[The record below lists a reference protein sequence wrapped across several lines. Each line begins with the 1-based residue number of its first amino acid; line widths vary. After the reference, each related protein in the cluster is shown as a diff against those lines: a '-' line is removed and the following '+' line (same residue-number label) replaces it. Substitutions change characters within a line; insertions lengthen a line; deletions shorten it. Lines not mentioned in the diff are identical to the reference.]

1 MHPFLAPDF
10 LIRWSTLT
18 PEHIETD
25 IRHALDLSKQNVEA
39 ICAQDLA
46 SATYDSTFL
55 AIEQATEVLGRGWG
69 RLQHLDSVNDNPAQ
83 REGLNQ
89 MLPEVSDFYSSIP
102 LNARLWQVIE
112 SVAASPAI
120 AALPAVKQR
129 FVQETLADF
138 RQAGADLP
146 PENKQRVA
154 AIDAELSKLT
164 QAYAEHVLDS
174 TNAWELIID
183 DEAKLAGL
191 PESARAAAAA
201 NARAKA
207 RSAGVPP
214 ASAIDNEPATAE
226 QAPTMGSDPAGAGTL
241 EDDGHRPPLQ
251 DNSHTLSLEDDGH
264 TPPLQDDT
272 APLQSPTWRF
282 TLHAPSMLPVM
293 QHLQDDPIRRQMWE
307 ASTRV
312 GAYGAY
318 DNSPLVWQILQ
329 LRQEKAAILGH
340 GHFADLTLQ
349 RRMAKTG
356 RTALGFIED
365 LHTRIHR
372 TFLAEHRQLAHYKSA
387 KTQQSEAPLEPWE
400 VGYWAERQRQDD
412 YDFDEEAL
420 RPYFPVDGV
429 MSGMFEIASRLFGI
443 TIRKLD
449 TIYLAPGTATEANT
463 IDGAVEV
470 WHPEC
475 SFYEIHD
482 SKTAAHLGSF
492 YADWHP
498 RESKRGGAWM
508 NSLHTGALGEPHLG
522 LIIGNLTPPVDG
534 KPALLTHGEVETI
547 FHEFGHLLHGMLSEV
562 AVKSLSGTNVP
573 WDFVEL
579 PSQIMENFCWD
590 RQSLDLFAR
599 HNETDAAIPE
609 VLFAKMIA
617 ARNYLSASVFMR
629 QLAHAKLDLELHSR
643 LAAYLGKD
651 LDAVDREILAD
662 YRAPLNTE
670 TPSMVRRFN
679 HLFSDP
685 TGYAAG
691 YYSYKWAEVLDA
703 DAFTRF
709 QREGILNADTGR
721 AFRQHILSQGNS
733 TTPEELY
740 RRFMGRDPQL
750 DPLLVRAGLA

>member
-1 MHPFLAPDF
+1 MHPFLAPAF
-10 LIRWSTLT
+10 HVRWSTLT
-18 PEHIETD
+18 PEHIKPD
-25 IRHALDLSKQNVEA
+25 IRHALELSKQNIAA

-46 SATYDSTFL
+46 TATYASTLL
-55 AIEQATEVLGRGWG
+55 ALEQATEVLGRGWG
-69 RLQHLDSVNDNPAQ
+69 RLQHLDSVNDHHAQ
-83 REGLNQ
+83 REALNQ

-112 SVAASPAI
+112 SVAASSSMAELTP
-120 AALPAVKQR
+120 VQQR
-129 FVQETLADF
+129 FVEETLADF
-138 RQAGADLP
+138 RQAGANLA
-146 PENKQRVA
+146 PEQKQRIA
-154 AIDAELSKLT
+154 AIDAELSRLT

-183 DEAKLAGL
+183 DEAQLAGL
-191 PESARAAAAA
+191 PDSAKAAAAA
-201 NARAKA
+201 NARAKVA
-207 RSAGVPP
+207 AHESAAP
-214 ASAIDNEPATAE
+214 DN
-226 QAPTMGSDPAGAGTL
+226 GSNA
-241 EDDGHRPPLQ
+241 H
-251 DNSHTLSLEDDGH
+251 
-264 TPPLQDDT
+264 T
-272 APLQSPTWRF
+272 APLQGQTWRF
-282 TLHAPSMLPVM
+282 TLHGPSMLPVM
-293 QHLQDDPIRRQMWE
+293 QHLRDETIRRQVWE

-312 GAYGAY
+312 GAYGEY

-329 LRQEKAAILGH
+329 LRQDKAAILGH
-340 GHFADLTLQ
+340 DHFADLTLQ

-365 LHTRIHR
+365 LHARIHPR
-372 TFLAEHRQLAHYKSA
+372 FLAEYRQLAHYKAA
-387 KTQQSEAPLEPWE
+387 KTRQAETPLEPWE
-400 VGYWAERQRQDD
+400 AGYWAERQRQDD

-429 MSGMFEIASRLFGI
+429 MAGMFEIASQLFGI
-443 TIRKLD
+443 AIRKVD
-449 TIYLAPGTATEANT
+449 SVYLEPGSSAGSN
-463 IDGAVEV
+463 INCNAVEV

-475 SFYEIHD
+475 AFYEIHD
-482 SKTAAHLGSF
+482 SASGAHLGSF

-522 LIIGNLTPPVDG
+522 LIIGNLSPPVDG

-562 AVKSLSGTNVP
+562 PIKSLSGTNVP

-599 HNETDAAIPE
+599 HYVTEVPIPE
-609 VLFAKMIA
+609 ALFAKMLA

-629 QLAHAKLDLELHSR
+629 QLAHAKLDLELHSH

-662 YRAPLNTE
+662 YRAPLNTQ
-670 TPSMVRRFN
+670 TPSMARRFN

-709 QREGILNADTGR
+709 QSEGILNAATGR

-733 TTPEELY
+733 TPPEELY
-740 RRFMGRDPQL
+740 RRFMGRDPLL
-750 DPLLVRAGLA
+750 DPLLIRAGLA